1 MEKKK
6 IIIPVVTIA
15 VIGAVGG
22 TGYYYRDNVIDV
34 ATEAFDVVA
43 EKIPFL
49 QSGKSDDKVYVEKV
63 SKIMNTYTGN
73 TNRYN
78 GVVESQDSYEVN
90 VDSSRTIKEILV
102 KVGDEVEEGQTLV
115 TYDTSEL
122 EMQVKQAKLELE
134 GIQNEIDSSNKK
146 IATLTDELNK
156 TTDEDDKFSLTTDIQ
171 SEENSIEEN
180 KLDLESK
187 NLEISKYE
195 DQIDAS
201 SVVSKKSGVVKEINE
216 NGTDSNGNNAAF
228 MTILQTGEY
237 RVKGSIDE
245 QNVWMISDG
254 QAVIIRSRVDESQTW
269 NGTISKI
276 DTDNVQKSDDDS
288 SSDSS
293 VSATKY
299 PFYVELPSAEGLLLG
314 QHVYIELDEGQDDQ
328 QKEGIWLYS
337 NYVVQDDSGAYVWA
351 ANDKKRLEKRY
362 VELGE
367 YDEDLA
373 EYEILRDGKNTI
385 AVTLHRGVRELGD
398 WGVFL
403 TPEAQCLGEKT
414 TEYEIIPHGA
424 GEELYHSYEE
434 AYQFQTDWQTAG
446 MERQAGTLPQTYR
459 FVEMK
464 HLQAVPT
471 ALKHSMLT
479 GDVILRFCNLSDEET
494 TVSVSQPEVYTYDLL
509 EKDQLQKEENEI
521 VLGKHE
527 IRTIGWRA

>member
-314 QHVYIELDEGQDDQ
+314 QHVY
-328 QKEGIWLYS
+328 
-337 NYVVQDDSGAYVWA
+337 
-351 ANDKKRLEKRY
+351 

-373 EYEILRDGKNTI
+373 EYEILSGLSLDDYITWPMEG
-385 AVTLHRGVRELGD
+385 LYEGV
-398 WGVFL
+398 
-403 TPEAQCLGEKT
+403 
-414 TEYEIIPHGA
+414 
-424 GEELYHSYEE
+424 
-434 AYQFQTDWQTAG
+434 
-446 MERQAGTLPQTYR
+446 
-459 FVEMK
+459 
-464 HLQAVPT
+464 
-471 ALKHSMLT
+471 
-479 GDVILRFCNLSDEET
+479 T
-494 TVSVSQPEVYTYDLL
+494 TVTDVSEVDYSSPLYNQDGTEMLDYGTEMLDYGTEMMYENGMYDT
-509 EKDQLQKEENEI
+509 EMMIDNGMQNYVNGDMEDGSGYDGADDGDSADDAEYDDSDYDDSDYEDSDDSYDDSNDME
-521 VLGKHE
+521 VGE
-527 IRTIGWRA
+527 

>member
-6 IIIPVVTIA
+6 IIIPIVTIA

-22 TGYYYRDNVIDV
+22 TGYYYRDTIIDV
-34 ATEAFDVVA
+34 ATEAFDVVS

-115 TYDTSEL
+115 TYDTSDL

-146 IATLTDELNK
+146 IATLNDELNK
-156 TTDEDDKFSLTTDIQ
+156 TTDEDDKFSLKTDIQ

-195 DQIDAS
+195 DQINAS
-201 SVVSKKSGVVKEINE
+201 SVVSKRSGIVKEINE
-216 NGTDSNGNNAAF
+216 NGTDSNGNSAAF
-228 MTILQTGEY
+228 MTILQAGEY

-245 QNVWMISDG
+245 QNVWMVSDG
-254 QAVIIRSRVDESQTW
+254 QSVIIRSRVDESQTW
-269 NGTISKI
+269 NGTISKV

-288 SSDSS
+288 SSDNT

-299 PFYVELPSAEGLLLG
+299 PFYVELSSADGLLLG
-314 QHVYIELDEGQDDQ
+314 QHVYIELDEGQEEK
-328 QKEGIWLYS
+328 KEGVWLYS
-337 NYVVQDDSGAYVWA
+337 NYIVQDDSGAYVWA
-351 ANDKKRLEKRY
+351 ANDKNRLEKRY

-373 EYEILRDGKNTI
+373 EYEILDGLSLDDYITWPMEGLYEG
-385 AVTLHRGVRELGD
+385 VTTVTDVSEVDYSSPLYNQDG
-398 WGVFL
+398 
-403 TPEAQCLGEKT
+403 
-414 TEYEIIPHGA
+414 TEMLDYGTEMLYENGMYDYDTEMMLDE
-424 GEELYHSYEE
+424 GMQNYVDGNMGNMSDYDETDDDDSDDYDDSY
-434 AYQFQTDWQTAG
+434 D
-446 MERQAGTLPQTYR
+446 
-459 FVEMK
+459 
-464 HLQAVPT
+464 
-471 ALKHSMLT
+471 
-479 GDVILRFCNLSDEET
+479 DSDEYDDSADDT
-494 TVSVSQPEVYTYDLL
+494 DSDDSDDSYDDTDSDDSGNMEVG
-509 EKDQLQKEENEI
+509 E
-521 VLGKHE
+521 
-527 IRTIGWRA
+527 

>member
-1 MEKKK
+1 MKKKK
-6 IIIPVVTIA
+6 IIIPVITIA

-22 TGYYYRDNVIDV
+22 TGYYYRDNVMDM
-34 ATEAFDVVA
+34 AAEAINVVS

-49 QSGKSDDKVYVEKV
+49 KSGKSDDKVYVEKV

-78 GVVESQDSYEVN
+78 GIVESQDSYEVN

-115 TYDTSEL
+115 TYDTSDL

-156 TTDEDDKFSLTTDIQ
+156 TTDEDDQFSLKTDIQ
-171 SEENSIEEN
+171 TEENSIEEN

-187 NLEISKYE
+187 NLEISKYQ
-195 DQIDAS
+195 DQIKAS
-201 SVVSKKSGVVKEINE
+201 MVVSKRSGVVKEINE

-254 QAVIIRSRVDESQTW
+254 QTVVIRSRVDENQTW

-314 QHVYIELDEGQDDQ
+314 QHVYVELDEGQDE

-337 NYVVQDDSGAYVWA
+337 NYVVQDDGGAYVWA
-351 ANDKKRLEKRY
+351 ANEKNCLEKRY
-362 VELGE
+362 VELGK
-367 YDEDLA
+367 YDENLA
-373 EYEILRDGKNTI
+373 EYEILSGLAQNDYI
-385 AVTLHRGVRELGD
+385 AWPMEGLYEGV
-398 WGVFL
+398 
-403 TPEAQCLGEKT
+403 
-414 TEYEIIPHGA
+414 
-424 GEELYHSYEE
+424 
-434 AYQFQTDWQTAG
+434 
-446 MERQAGTLPQTYR
+446 
-459 FVEMK
+459 
-464 HLQAVPT
+464 
-471 ALKHSMLT
+471 
-479 GDVILRFCNLSDEET
+479 T
-494 TVSVSQPEVYTYDLL
+494 TVTDVSEVDYSSPLYNQDGTEMLDYGTEMLYENGMYDTEMMINDGMQNYTGGNMIDDSDYDDSDYDDSDYDDSSDDDSDYD
-509 EKDQLQKEENEI
+509 ESDYDDSDDNDSGSDDMEVGE
-521 VLGKHE
+521 
-527 IRTIGWRA
+527 

>member
-34 ATEAFDVVA
+34 ATEAFDVDA

-337 NYVVQDDSGAYVWA
+337 NYVVQDDSGA
-351 ANDKKRLEKRY
+351 
-362 VELGE
+362 
-367 YDEDLA
+367 
-373 EYEILRDGKNTI
+373 
-385 AVTLHRGVRELGD
+385 
-398 WGVFL
+398 
-403 TPEAQCLGEKT
+403 
-414 TEYEIIPHGA
+414 
-424 GEELYHSYEE
+424 
-434 AYQFQTDWQTAG
+434 
-446 MERQAGTLPQTYR
+446 
-459 FVEMK
+459 
-464 HLQAVPT
+464 
-471 ALKHSMLT
+471 
-479 GDVILRFCNLSDEET
+479 
-494 TVSVSQPEVYTYDLL
+494 
-509 EKDQLQKEENEI
+509 
-521 VLGKHE
+521 
-527 IRTIGWRA
+527 

>member
-1 MEKKK
+1 MKKKK
-6 IIIPVVTIA
+6 IIIPVITIA

-22 TGYYYRDNVIDV
+22 TGYYYRDNVMDM
-34 ATEAFDVVA
+34 AAEAINVVS

-49 QSGKSDDKVYVEKV
+49 KSGKSDDKVYVEKV

-78 GVVESQDSYEVN
+78 GIVESQDSYEVN

-115 TYDTSEL
+115 TYDTSDL

-156 TTDEDDKFSLTTDIQ
+156 TTDEDDQFSLKTDIQ
-171 SEENSIEEN
+171 TEENSIEEN

-187 NLEISKYE
+187 NLEISKYQ
-195 DQIDAS
+195 DQIKAS
-201 SVVSKKSGVVKEINE
+201 MVVSKRSGVVKEINE

-254 QAVIIRSRVDESQTW
+254 QTVVIRSRVDENQTW

-314 QHVYIELDEGQDDQ
+314 QHVYVELDEGQDE

-337 NYVVQDDSGAYVWA
+337 NYVVQDDGGAYVWA
-351 ANDKKRLEKRY
+351 ANEKNCLEKRY
-362 VELGE
+362 VELGK
-367 YDEDLA
+367 YDENLA
-373 EYEILRDGKNTI
+373 EYEILSGLAQNDYI
-385 AVTLHRGVRELGD
+385 AWPMEGLYEGV
-398 WGVFL
+398 
-403 TPEAQCLGEKT
+403 
-414 TEYEIIPHGA
+414 
-424 GEELYHSYEE
+424 
-434 AYQFQTDWQTAG
+434 
-446 MERQAGTLPQTYR
+446 
-459 FVEMK
+459 
-464 HLQAVPT
+464 
-471 ALKHSMLT
+471 
-479 GDVILRFCNLSDEET
+479 T
-494 TVSVSQPEVYTYDLL
+494 TVTDASEVDYSSPLYNQDGTEMLDYGTEMLYENGMYDTEMMINDGMQNYTGGNMIDDSDYDDSDYDDSDYDDSSDDDSDYD
-509 EKDQLQKEENEI
+509 ESDYDDSDDNDSGSDDMEVGE
-521 VLGKHE
+521 
-527 IRTIGWRA
+527 

>member
-1 MEKKK
+1 MKKKK
-6 IIIPVVTIA
+6 IIIPVITIA

-22 TGYYYRDNVIDV
+22 TGYYYRDNVMDMAAEAIDV
-34 ATEAFDVVA
+34 VS

-49 QSGKSDDKVYVEKV
+49 KSGKSDDKVYVEKV

-78 GVVESQDSYEVN
+78 GIVESQDSYEVN

-115 TYDTSEL
+115 TYDTSDL

-156 TTDEDDKFSLTTDIQ
+156 TTDEDDQFSLKTDIQ
-171 SEENSIEEN
+171 TEENSIEEN

-187 NLEISKYE
+187 NLEISKYQ
-195 DQIDAS
+195 DQIKAS
-201 SVVSKKSGVVKEINE
+201 MVVSKRSGVVKEINE

-254 QAVIIRSRVDESQTW
+254 QTVVIRSRVDENQTW

-314 QHVYIELDEGQDDQ
+314 QHVYVELDEGQDE

-337 NYVVQDDSGAYVWA
+337 NYVVQDDGGAYVWA
-351 ANDKKRLEKRY
+351 ANEKNCLEKRY
-362 VELGE
+362 VELGK
-367 YDEDLA
+367 YDENLA
-373 EYEILRDGKNTI
+373 EYEILSGLAQNDYI
-385 AVTLHRGVRELGD
+385 AWPMEGLYEGV
-398 WGVFL
+398 
-403 TPEAQCLGEKT
+403 
-414 TEYEIIPHGA
+414 
-424 GEELYHSYEE
+424 
-434 AYQFQTDWQTAG
+434 
-446 MERQAGTLPQTYR
+446 
-459 FVEMK
+459 
-464 HLQAVPT
+464 
-471 ALKHSMLT
+471 
-479 GDVILRFCNLSDEET
+479 T
-494 TVSVSQPEVYTYDLL
+494 TVTDASEVDYSSPLYNQDGTEMLDYGTEMLYENGMYDTEMMINDGMQNYTGGNMIDDSDYDDSDYDDSDYDDSSDDDSDYD
-509 EKDQLQKEENEI
+509 ESDYDDSDDNDSGSDDMEVGE
-521 VLGKHE
+521 
-527 IRTIGWRA
+527 

>member
-1 MEKKK
+1 MKKKK
-6 IIIPVVTIA
+6 IIIPVITIA

-22 TGYYYRDNVIDV
+22 TGYYYRDNVMDMAAEAIDV
-34 ATEAFDVVA
+34 VS

-49 QSGKSDDKVYVEKV
+49 KSGKSDDKVYVEKV

-78 GVVESQDSYEVN
+78 GIVESQDSYEVN

-115 TYDTSEL
+115 TYDTSDL

-156 TTDEDDKFSLTTDIQ
+156 TTDEDDQFSLKTDIQ
-171 SEENSIEEN
+171 TEENSIEEN

-187 NLEISKYE
+187 NLEISKYQ
-195 DQIDAS
+195 DQINAS
-201 SVVSKKSGVVKEINE
+201 MVVSKRSGVVKEINE

-254 QAVIIRSRVDESQTW
+254 QTVIIRSRVDENQTW

-314 QHVYIELDEGQDDQ
+314 QHVYVELDEGQDE

-337 NYVVQDDSGAYVWA
+337 NYVVQDDGGAYVWA
-351 ANDKKRLEKRY
+351 ANEKNCLEKRY
-362 VELGE
+362 VELGK
-367 YDEDLA
+367 YDENLA
-373 EYEILRDGKNTI
+373 EYEILSGLAQNDYI
-385 AVTLHRGVRELGD
+385 AWPMEGLYEGV
-398 WGVFL
+398 
-403 TPEAQCLGEKT
+403 
-414 TEYEIIPHGA
+414 
-424 GEELYHSYEE
+424 
-434 AYQFQTDWQTAG
+434 
-446 MERQAGTLPQTYR
+446 
-459 FVEMK
+459 
-464 HLQAVPT
+464 
-471 ALKHSMLT
+471 
-479 GDVILRFCNLSDEET
+479 T
-494 TVSVSQPEVYTYDLL
+494 TVTDASEVDYSSPLYNQDGTEMLDYGTEMLYENGMYDTEMMINDGMQNYTGGNMIDDSDYDDSDYDDSDYDDSSDDDSDYD
-509 EKDQLQKEENEI
+509 ESDYDDSDDNDSGSDDMEVGE
-521 VLGKHE
+521 
-527 IRTIGWRA
+527 

>member
-1 MEKKK
+1 MKKKK
-6 IIIPVVTIA
+6 IIIPVITIA

-22 TGYYYRDNVIDV
+22 TGYYYRDNVMDM
-34 ATEAFDVVA
+34 AAEAINVVS

-49 QSGKSDDKVYVEKV
+49 KSGKSDDKVYVEKV

-78 GVVESQDSYEVN
+78 GIVESQDSYEVN

-115 TYDTSEL
+115 TYDTSDL

-156 TTDEDDKFSLTTDIQ
+156 TTDEDDQFSLKTDIQ
-171 SEENSIEEN
+171 TEENSIEEN

-187 NLEISKYE
+187 NLEISKYQ
-195 DQIDAS
+195 DQIKAS
-201 SVVSKKSGVVKEINE
+201 MVVSKRSGVVKEINE

-254 QAVIIRSRVDESQTW
+254 QTVVIRSRVDENQTW

-299 PFYVELPSAEGLLLG
+299 PFYVELPSADGLLLG
-314 QHVYIELDEGQDDQ
+314 QHVYVELDEGQDE

-337 NYVVQDDSGAYVWA
+337 NYVVQDDGGAYVWA
-351 ANDKKRLEKRY
+351 ANEKNCLEKRY
-362 VELGE
+362 VELGK
-367 YDEDLA
+367 YDENLA
-373 EYEILRDGKNTI
+373 EYEILSGLAQNDYI
-385 AVTLHRGVRELGD
+385 AWPMEGLYEGV
-398 WGVFL
+398 
-403 TPEAQCLGEKT
+403 
-414 TEYEIIPHGA
+414 
-424 GEELYHSYEE
+424 
-434 AYQFQTDWQTAG
+434 
-446 MERQAGTLPQTYR
+446 
-459 FVEMK
+459 
-464 HLQAVPT
+464 
-471 ALKHSMLT
+471 
-479 GDVILRFCNLSDEET
+479 T
-494 TVSVSQPEVYTYDLL
+494 TVTDASEVDYSSPLYNQDGTEMLDYGTEMLYENGMYDTEMMINDGMQNYTGGNMIDDSDYDDSDYDDSDYDDSSDDDSDYD
-509 EKDQLQKEENEI
+509 ESDYDDSDDNDSGSDDMEVGE
-521 VLGKHE
+521 
-527 IRTIGWRA
+527 

>member
-1 MEKKK
+1 MKKKK
-6 IIIPVVTIA
+6 IIIPVITIA

-22 TGYYYRDNVIDV
+22 TGYYYRDNVMDM
-34 ATEAFDVVA
+34 AAEAINVVS

-49 QSGKSDDKVYVEKV
+49 KSGKSDDKVYVEKV

-78 GVVESQDSYEVN
+78 GIVESQDSYEVN

-115 TYDTSEL
+115 TYDTSDL

-156 TTDEDDKFSLTTDIQ
+156 TTDEDDQFSLKTDIQ
-171 SEENSIEEN
+171 TEENSIEEN

-187 NLEISKYE
+187 NLEISKYQ
-195 DQIDAS
+195 DQINAS
-201 SVVSKKSGVVKEINE
+201 MVVSKRSGVVKEINE

-254 QAVIIRSRVDESQTW
+254 QTVIIRSRVDENQTW

-314 QHVYIELDEGQDDQ
+314 QHVYVELDEGQDE

-337 NYVVQDDSGAYVWA
+337 NYVVQDDGGAYVWA
-351 ANDKKRLEKRY
+351 ANEKNCLEKRY
-362 VELGE
+362 VELGK
-367 YDEDLA
+367 YDENLA
-373 EYEILRDGKNTI
+373 EYEILSGLAQNDYI
-385 AVTLHRGVRELGD
+385 AWPMEGLYEGV
-398 WGVFL
+398 
-403 TPEAQCLGEKT
+403 
-414 TEYEIIPHGA
+414 
-424 GEELYHSYEE
+424 
-434 AYQFQTDWQTAG
+434 
-446 MERQAGTLPQTYR
+446 
-459 FVEMK
+459 
-464 HLQAVPT
+464 
-471 ALKHSMLT
+471 
-479 GDVILRFCNLSDEET
+479 T
-494 TVSVSQPEVYTYDLL
+494 TVTDVSEVDYSSPLYNQDGTEMLDYGTEMLYENGMYDTEMMINDGMQNYTGGNMIDDSDYDDSDYDDSDYDDSDYD
-509 EKDQLQKEENEI
+509 ESDYDDSDDNDSGSDDMEVGE
-521 VLGKHE
+521 
-527 IRTIGWRA
+527 

>member
-1 MEKKK
+1 MKKKK
-6 IIIPVVTIA
+6 IIIPVITIA

-22 TGYYYRDNVIDV
+22 TGYYYRDNVMDM
-34 ATEAFDVVA
+34 AAEAINVVS

-49 QSGKSDDKVYVEKV
+49 KSGKSDDKVYVEKV

-78 GVVESQDSYEVN
+78 GIVESQDSYEVN

-115 TYDTSEL
+115 TYDTSDL

-156 TTDEDDKFSLTTDIQ
+156 TTDEDDQFSLKTDIQ
-171 SEENSIEEN
+171 TEENSIEEN

-187 NLEISKYE
+187 NLEISKYQ
-195 DQIDAS
+195 DQIKAS
-201 SVVSKKSGVVKEINE
+201 MVVSKRSGVVKEINE

-254 QAVIIRSRVDESQTW
+254 QTVVIRSRVDENQTW

-314 QHVYIELDEGQDDQ
+314 QHVYVELDEGQDE

-337 NYVVQDDSGAYVWA
+337 NYVVQDDGGAYVWA
-351 ANDKKRLEKRY
+351 ANEKNCLEKRY
-362 VELGE
+362 VELGK
-367 YDEDLA
+367 YDENLA
-373 EYEILRDGKNTI
+373 EYEILSGLAQNDYI
-385 AVTLHRGVRELGD
+385 AWPMEGLYEGV
-398 WGVFL
+398 
-403 TPEAQCLGEKT
+403 
-414 TEYEIIPHGA
+414 
-424 GEELYHSYEE
+424 
-434 AYQFQTDWQTAG
+434 
-446 MERQAGTLPQTYR
+446 
-459 FVEMK
+459 
-464 HLQAVPT
+464 
-471 ALKHSMLT
+471 
-479 GDVILRFCNLSDEET
+479 T
-494 TVSVSQPEVYTYDLL
+494 TVTDASEVDYSSPLYNQDGTEMLDYGTEMLYENGMYDTEMMINDGMQNYTGGNMIDDSDYEDSDYEDSDYDDSSDDDSDYD
-509 EKDQLQKEENEI
+509 ESDYDDSDDNDSGSDDMEVGE
-521 VLGKHE
+521 
-527 IRTIGWRA
+527 

>member
-1 MEKKK
+1 MKKKK
-6 IIIPVVTIA
+6 IIIPVITIA

-22 TGYYYRDNVIDV
+22 TGYYYRDNVMDM
-34 ATEAFDVVA
+34 AAEAINVVS

-49 QSGKSDDKVYVEKV
+49 KSGKSDDKVYVEKV

-78 GVVESQDSYEVN
+78 GIVESQDSYEVN

-115 TYDTSEL
+115 TYDTSDL

-156 TTDEDDKFSLTTDIQ
+156 TTDEDDQFSLKTDIQ
-171 SEENSIEEN
+171 TEENSIEEN

-187 NLEISKYE
+187 NLEISKYQ
-195 DQIDAS
+195 DQINAS
-201 SVVSKKSGVVKEINE
+201 MVVSKRSGVVKEINE

-254 QAVIIRSRVDESQTW
+254 QTVVIRSRVDENQTW

-314 QHVYIELDEGQDDQ
+314 QHVYVELDEGQDE

-337 NYVVQDDSGAYVWA
+337 NYVVQDDGGAYVWA
-351 ANDKKRLEKRY
+351 ANEKNCLEKRY
-362 VELGE
+362 VELGK
-367 YDEDLA
+367 YDENLA
-373 EYEILRDGKNTI
+373 EYEILSGLAQNDYI
-385 AVTLHRGVRELGD
+385 AWPMEGLYEGV
-398 WGVFL
+398 
-403 TPEAQCLGEKT
+403 
-414 TEYEIIPHGA
+414 
-424 GEELYHSYEE
+424 
-434 AYQFQTDWQTAG
+434 
-446 MERQAGTLPQTYR
+446 
-459 FVEMK
+459 
-464 HLQAVPT
+464 
-471 ALKHSMLT
+471 
-479 GDVILRFCNLSDEET
+479 T
-494 TVSVSQPEVYTYDLL
+494 TVTDVSEVDYSSPLYNQDGTEMLDYGTEMLYENGMYDTEMMINDGMQNYTGGNMIDDSDYDDSDYDDSDYDDSSDDDSDYD
-509 EKDQLQKEENEI
+509 ESDYDDSDDNDSGSDDMEVGE
-521 VLGKHE
+521 
-527 IRTIGWRA
+527 

>member
-1 MEKKK
+1 MKKKK
-6 IIIPVVTIA
+6 IIIPVITIA

-22 TGYYYRDNVIDV
+22 TGYYYRDNVMDMAAEAIDV
-34 ATEAFDVVA
+34 VS

-49 QSGKSDDKVYVEKV
+49 KSGKSDDKVYVEKV

-78 GVVESQDSYEVN
+78 GIVESQDSYEVN

-115 TYDTSEL
+115 TYDTSDL

-156 TTDEDDKFSLTTDIQ
+156 TTDEDDQFSLKTDIQ
-171 SEENSIEEN
+171 TEENSIEEN

-187 NLEISKYE
+187 NLEISKYQ
-195 DQIDAS
+195 DQINAS
-201 SVVSKKSGVVKEINE
+201 MVVSRRSGVVKEINE

-254 QAVIIRSRVDESQTW
+254 QTVIIRSRVDENQTW

-314 QHVYIELDEGQDDQ
+314 QHVYVELDEGQDE

-337 NYVVQDDSGAYVWA
+337 NYVVQDDGGAYVWA
-351 ANDKKRLEKRY
+351 ANEKNCLEKRY
-362 VELGE
+362 VELGK
-367 YDEDLA
+367 YDENLA
-373 EYEILRDGKNTI
+373 EYEILSGLAQNDYI
-385 AVTLHRGVRELGD
+385 AWSMEGLYEGV
-398 WGVFL
+398 
-403 TPEAQCLGEKT
+403 
-414 TEYEIIPHGA
+414 
-424 GEELYHSYEE
+424 
-434 AYQFQTDWQTAG
+434 
-446 MERQAGTLPQTYR
+446 
-459 FVEMK
+459 
-464 HLQAVPT
+464 
-471 ALKHSMLT
+471 
-479 GDVILRFCNLSDEET
+479 T
-494 TVSVSQPEVYTYDLL
+494 TVTDASEVDYSSPLYNQDGTEMLDYGTEMLYENGMYDTEMMINDGMQNYTGGNMIDDSDYDDSDYDDSDDSDYDDSSDDDSDYD
-509 EKDQLQKEENEI
+509 ESDYDDSDDNDSGSDDMEVGE
-521 VLGKHE
+521 
-527 IRTIGWRA
+527 

>member
-1 MEKKK
+1 MKKKK
-6 IIIPVVTIA
+6 IIIPVITIA

-22 TGYYYRDNVIDV
+22 TGYYYRDNVMDM
-34 ATEAFDVVA
+34 AAEAINVVS

-49 QSGKSDDKVYVEKV
+49 KSGKSDDKVYVEKV

-78 GVVESQDSYEVN
+78 GIVESQDSYEVN

-115 TYDTSEL
+115 TYDTSDL

-156 TTDEDDKFSLTTDIQ
+156 TTDEDDQFSLKTDIQ
-171 SEENSIEEN
+171 TEENSIEEN

-187 NLEISKYE
+187 NLEISKYQ
-195 DQIDAS
+195 DQINAS
-201 SVVSKKSGVVKEINE
+201 MVVSKRSGVVKEINE

-254 QAVIIRSRVDESQTW
+254 QTVIIRSRVDENQTW

-314 QHVYIELDEGQDDQ
+314 QHVYVELDEGQDE

-337 NYVVQDDSGAYVWA
+337 NYVVQDDGGAYVWA
-351 ANDKKRLEKRY
+351 ANEKNCLEKRY
-362 VELGE
+362 VELGK
-367 YDEDLA
+367 YDENLA
-373 EYEILRDGKNTI
+373 EYEILSGLAQNDYI
-385 AVTLHRGVRELGD
+385 AWPMEGLYEGV
-398 WGVFL
+398 
-403 TPEAQCLGEKT
+403 
-414 TEYEIIPHGA
+414 
-424 GEELYHSYEE
+424 
-434 AYQFQTDWQTAG
+434 
-446 MERQAGTLPQTYR
+446 
-459 FVEMK
+459 
-464 HLQAVPT
+464 
-471 ALKHSMLT
+471 
-479 GDVILRFCNLSDEET
+479 T
-494 TVSVSQPEVYTYDLL
+494 TVTDASEVDYSSPLYNQDGTEMLDYGTEMLYENGMYDTEMMINDGMQNYTGGNMIDDSDYDDSDYDDSDYDDSSDDDSDYD
-509 EKDQLQKEENEI
+509 ESDYDDSDDNDSGSDNMEVGE
-521 VLGKHE
+521 
-527 IRTIGWRA
+527 

>member
-1 MEKKK
+1 MKKKK
-6 IIIPVVTIA
+6 IIIPVITIA

-22 TGYYYRDNVIDV
+22 TGYYYRDNVMDMAAEAIDV
-34 ATEAFDVVA
+34 VS

-49 QSGKSDDKVYVEKV
+49 KSGKSDDKVYVEKV

-78 GVVESQDSYEVN
+78 GIVESQDSYEVN

-115 TYDTSEL
+115 TYDTSDL

-156 TTDEDDKFSLTTDIQ
+156 TTDEDDQFSLKTDIQ
-171 SEENSIEEN
+171 TEENSIEEN

-187 NLEISKYE
+187 NLEISKYQ
-195 DQIDAS
+195 DQINAS
-201 SVVSKKSGVVKEINE
+201 MVVSKRSGVVKEINE

-254 QAVIIRSRVDESQTW
+254 QTVIIRSRVDENQTW

-314 QHVYIELDEGQDDQ
+314 QHVYVELDEGQDE

-337 NYVVQDDSGAYVWA
+337 NYVVQDDGGAYVWA
-351 ANDKKRLEKRY
+351 ANDKNRLEKRY
-362 VELGE
+362 VELGK
-367 YDEDLA
+367 YDENLA
-373 EYEILRDGKNTI
+373 EYEILSGLAQNDYITWPMEG
-385 AVTLHRGVRELGD
+385 LYEGV
-398 WGVFL
+398 
-403 TPEAQCLGEKT
+403 
-414 TEYEIIPHGA
+414 
-424 GEELYHSYEE
+424 
-434 AYQFQTDWQTAG
+434 
-446 MERQAGTLPQTYR
+446 
-459 FVEMK
+459 
-464 HLQAVPT
+464 
-471 ALKHSMLT
+471 
-479 GDVILRFCNLSDEET
+479 T
-494 TVSVSQPEVYTYDLL
+494 TVTDASEVDYSSPLYNQDSTEMLNDGTEMLYENGMYNTEMMINDGMQNYTGGNMIDDTDYDDTDYDDSDYDDSDYDDSSDDDSDYD
-509 EKDQLQKEENEI
+509 ESDYDDSDDNDSGSDDMEVGE
-521 VLGKHE
+521 
-527 IRTIGWRA
+527 

>member
-90 VDSSRTIKEILV
+90 VDSSRTIKGILV

-373 EYEILRDGKNTI
+373 EYEILSGLSLDDYITWPMEG
-385 AVTLHRGVRELGD
+385 LYEGV
-398 WGVFL
+398 
-403 TPEAQCLGEKT
+403 
-414 TEYEIIPHGA
+414 
-424 GEELYHSYEE
+424 
-434 AYQFQTDWQTAG
+434 
-446 MERQAGTLPQTYR
+446 
-459 FVEMK
+459 
-464 HLQAVPT
+464 
-471 ALKHSMLT
+471 
-479 GDVILRFCNLSDEET
+479 T
-494 TVSVSQPEVYTYDLL
+494 TVTDVSEVDYSSPLYNQDGTEMLDYGTEMLDYGTEMMYENGMYDT
-509 EKDQLQKEENEI
+509 EMMIDNGMQNYVNGDMEDGSGYDGADDGDSADDAEYDDSDYDDSDYEDSDDSYDDSNDME
-521 VLGKHE
+521 VGE
-527 IRTIGWRA
+527 

>member
-1 MEKKK
+1 MKKKK
-6 IIIPVVTIA
+6 IIIPVITIA

-22 TGYYYRDNVIDV
+22 TGYYYRDNVMDM
-34 ATEAFDVVA
+34 AAEAINVVS

-49 QSGKSDDKVYVEKV
+49 KSGKSDDKVYVEKV

-78 GVVESQDSYEVN
+78 GIVESQDSYEVN

-115 TYDTSEL
+115 TYDTSDL

-156 TTDEDDKFSLTTDIQ
+156 TKDEDDQFSLKTDIQ
-171 SEENSIEEN
+171 TEENSIEEN

-187 NLEISKYE
+187 NLEISKYQN
-195 DQIDAS
+195 QINAS
-201 SVVSKKSGVVKEINE
+201 MVVSKRSGVVKEINE

-254 QAVIIRSRVDESQTW
+254 QTVIIRSRVDENQTW

-299 PFYVELPSAEGLLLG
+299 PFYVELPSADGLLLG
-314 QHVYIELDEGQDDQ
+314 QHVYVELDEGQDE

-337 NYVVQDDSGAYVWA
+337 NYVVQDDGGAYVWA
-351 ANDKKRLEKRY
+351 ANEKNCLEKRY
-362 VELGE
+362 VELGK
-367 YDEDLA
+367 YDENLA
-373 EYEILRDGKNTI
+373 EYEILSGLAQNDYI
-385 AVTLHRGVRELGD
+385 AWPMEGLYEGV
-398 WGVFL
+398 
-403 TPEAQCLGEKT
+403 
-414 TEYEIIPHGA
+414 
-424 GEELYHSYEE
+424 
-434 AYQFQTDWQTAG
+434 
-446 MERQAGTLPQTYR
+446 
-459 FVEMK
+459 
-464 HLQAVPT
+464 
-471 ALKHSMLT
+471 
-479 GDVILRFCNLSDEET
+479 T
-494 TVSVSQPEVYTYDLL
+494 TVTDASEVDYSSPLYNQDGTEMLDYGTEMLYENGMYDTEMMINDGMQNYTGGNMIDDSDYEDSDYEDSDYDDSSDDDSDYD
-509 EKDQLQKEENEI
+509 ESDYDDSDDNDSGSDDMEVGE
-521 VLGKHE
+521 
-527 IRTIGWRA
+527 

>member
-1 MEKKK
+1 MKKKK
-6 IIIPVVTIA
+6 IIIPVITIA

-22 TGYYYRDNVIDV
+22 TGYYYRDNVMDM
-34 ATEAFDVVA
+34 AAEAINVVS

-49 QSGKSDDKVYVEKV
+49 KSGKSDDKVYVEKV

-78 GVVESQDSYEVN
+78 GIVESQDSYEVN

-115 TYDTSEL
+115 TYDTSDL

-156 TTDEDDKFSLTTDIQ
+156 TKDEDDQFSLKTDIQ
-171 SEENSIEEN
+171 TEENSIEEN

-187 NLEISKYE
+187 NLEISKYQ
-195 DQIDAS
+195 DQIKAS
-201 SVVSKKSGVVKEINE
+201 MVVSKRSGVVKEINE

-254 QAVIIRSRVDESQTW
+254 QTVVIRSRVDENQTW

-299 PFYVELPSAEGLLLG
+299 PFYVELPSADGLLLG
-314 QHVYIELDEGQDDQ
+314 QHVYVELDEGQDE

-337 NYVVQDDSGAYVWA
+337 NYVVQDDGGAYVWA
-351 ANDKKRLEKRY
+351 ANEKNCLEKRY
-362 VELGE
+362 VELGK
-367 YDEDLA
+367 YDENLA
-373 EYEILRDGKNTI
+373 EYEILSGLAQNDYI
-385 AVTLHRGVRELGD
+385 AWPMEGLYEGV
-398 WGVFL
+398 
-403 TPEAQCLGEKT
+403 
-414 TEYEIIPHGA
+414 
-424 GEELYHSYEE
+424 
-434 AYQFQTDWQTAG
+434 
-446 MERQAGTLPQTYR
+446 
-459 FVEMK
+459 
-464 HLQAVPT
+464 
-471 ALKHSMLT
+471 
-479 GDVILRFCNLSDEET
+479 T
-494 TVSVSQPEVYTYDLL
+494 TVTDASEVDYSSPLYNQDGTEMLDYGTEMLYENGMYDTEMMINDGMQNYTGGNMIDDSDYDDSDYDDSDYDDSSDDDSDYD
-509 EKDQLQKEENEI
+509 ESDYDDSDDNDSGSDDMEVGE
-521 VLGKHE
+521 
-527 IRTIGWRA
+527 

>member
-1 MEKKK
+1 MKKKK
-6 IIIPVVTIA
+6 IIIPVITIA

-22 TGYYYRDNVIDV
+22 TGYYYRDNVMDMAAEAIDV
-34 ATEAFDVVA
+34 VS

-49 QSGKSDDKVYVEKV
+49 KSGKSDDKVYVEKV

-78 GVVESQDSYEVN
+78 GIVESQDSYEVN

-115 TYDTSEL
+115 TYDTSDL

-156 TTDEDDKFSLTTDIQ
+156 TTDEDDQFSLKTDIQ
-171 SEENSIEEN
+171 TEENSIEEN

-187 NLEISKYE
+187 NLEISKYQ
-195 DQIDAS
+195 DQIKAS
-201 SVVSKKSGVVKEINE
+201 MVVSKRSGVVKEINE

-254 QAVIIRSRVDESQTW
+254 QTVVIRSRVDENQTW

-314 QHVYIELDEGQDDQ
+314 QHVYVELDEGQDE

-337 NYVVQDDSGAYVWA
+337 NYVVQDDGGAYVWA
-351 ANDKKRLEKRY
+351 ANEKNCLEKRY
-362 VELGE
+362 VELGK
-367 YDEDLA
+367 YDENLA
-373 EYEILRDGKNTI
+373 EYEILSGLAQNDYI
-385 AVTLHRGVRELGD
+385 AWPMEGLYEGV
-398 WGVFL
+398 
-403 TPEAQCLGEKT
+403 
-414 TEYEIIPHGA
+414 
-424 GEELYHSYEE
+424 
-434 AYQFQTDWQTAG
+434 
-446 MERQAGTLPQTYR
+446 
-459 FVEMK
+459 
-464 HLQAVPT
+464 
-471 ALKHSMLT
+471 
-479 GDVILRFCNLSDEET
+479 T
-494 TVSVSQPEVYTYDLL
+494 TVTDASEVDYSSPLYNQDGTEMLDYGTEILYENGMYDTEMMINDGMQNYTGGNMIDDSDYDDSDYDDSDYDDSSDDDSDYD
-509 EKDQLQKEENEI
+509 ESDYDDSDDNDSGSDNMEVGE
-521 VLGKHE
+521 
-527 IRTIGWRA
+527 

>member
-1 MEKKK
+1 M
-6 IIIPVVTIA
+6 
-15 VIGAVGG
+15 
-22 TGYYYRDNVIDV
+22 
-34 ATEAFDVVA
+34 
-43 EKIPFL
+43 
-49 QSGKSDDKVYVEKV
+49 
-63 SKIMNTYTGN
+63 
-73 TNRYN
+73 
-78 GVVESQDSYEVN
+78 
-90 VDSSRTIKEILV
+90 
-102 KVGDEVEEGQTLV
+102 
-115 TYDTSEL
+115 
-122 EMQVKQAKLELE
+122 
-134 GIQNEIDSSNKK
+134 
-146 IATLTDELNK
+146 TDELNK

-337 NYVVQDDSGAYVWA
+337 NYIVQDDSGAYVWA

-373 EYEILRDGKNTI
+373 EYEILSGLSLDDYITWPMEG
-385 AVTLHRGVRELGD
+385 LYEGV
-398 WGVFL
+398 
-403 TPEAQCLGEKT
+403 
-414 TEYEIIPHGA
+414 
-424 GEELYHSYEE
+424 
-434 AYQFQTDWQTAG
+434 
-446 MERQAGTLPQTYR
+446 
-459 FVEMK
+459 
-464 HLQAVPT
+464 
-471 ALKHSMLT
+471 
-479 GDVILRFCNLSDEET
+479 T
-494 TVSVSQPEVYTYDLL
+494 TVTDVSEVDYSSPLYNQDGTEMLDYGTEMLDYGTEMLDYGTEMMYENGMYDT
-509 EKDQLQKEENEI
+509 E
-521 VLGKHE
+521 
-527 IRTIGWRA
+527 

>member
-1 MEKKK
+1 MKKKK
-6 IIIPVVTIA
+6 IIIPVITIA

-22 TGYYYRDNVIDV
+22 TGYYYRDNVMDMAAEAIDV
-34 ATEAFDVVA
+34 VS

-49 QSGKSDDKVYVEKV
+49 KSGKSDDKVYVEKV

-78 GVVESQDSYEVN
+78 GIVESQDSYEVN

-115 TYDTSEL
+115 TYDTSDL

-156 TTDEDDKFSLTTDIQ
+156 TTDEDDQFSLKTDIQ
-171 SEENSIEEN
+171 TEENSIEEN

-187 NLEISKYE
+187 NLEISKYQ
-195 DQIDAS
+195 DQIKAS
-201 SVVSKKSGVVKEINE
+201 MVVSKRSGVVKEINE

-254 QAVIIRSRVDESQTW
+254 QTVVIRSRVDENQTW

-314 QHVYIELDEGQDDQ
+314 QHVYVELDEGQDE

-337 NYVVQDDSGAYVWA
+337 NYVVQDDGGAYVWA
-351 ANDKKRLEKRY
+351 ANEKNCLEKRY
-362 VELGE
+362 VELGK
-367 YDEDLA
+367 YDENLA
-373 EYEILRDGKNTI
+373 EYEILSGLAQNDYI
-385 AVTLHRGVRELGD
+385 AWPMEGLYEGV
-398 WGVFL
+398 
-403 TPEAQCLGEKT
+403 
-414 TEYEIIPHGA
+414 
-424 GEELYHSYEE
+424 
-434 AYQFQTDWQTAG
+434 
-446 MERQAGTLPQTYR
+446 
-459 FVEMK
+459 
-464 HLQAVPT
+464 
-471 ALKHSMLT
+471 
-479 GDVILRFCNLSDEET
+479 T
-494 TVSVSQPEVYTYDLL
+494 TVTDASEVDYSSPLYNQDGTEMLDYGTEMLYENGMYDTEMMINDGMQNYTGGNMIDDSDYDDSDYDDSDYDDSDYDDSDYDDSSDDDSDYD
-509 EKDQLQKEENEI
+509 ESDYDDSDDNDSGSDDMEVGE
-521 VLGKHE
+521 
-527 IRTIGWRA
+527 

>member
-1 MEKKK
+1 MKKKK
-6 IIIPVVTIA
+6 IIIPVITIA

-22 TGYYYRDNVIDV
+22 TGYYYRDNVMDMAAEAIDV
-34 ATEAFDVVA
+34 VS

-49 QSGKSDDKVYVEKV
+49 KSGKSDDKVYVEKV

-78 GVVESQDSYEVN
+78 GIVESQDSYEVN

-115 TYDTSEL
+115 TYDTSDL

-156 TTDEDDKFSLTTDIQ
+156 TTDEDDQFSLKTDIQ
-171 SEENSIEEN
+171 TEENSIEEN

-187 NLEISKYE
+187 NLEISKYQ
-195 DQIDAS
+195 DQINAS
-201 SVVSKKSGVVKEINE
+201 MVVSKRSGVVKEINE

-254 QAVIIRSRVDESQTW
+254 QTVIIRSRVDENQTW

-314 QHVYIELDEGQDDQ
+314 QHVYVELDEGQDE

-337 NYVVQDDSGAYVWA
+337 NYVVQDDGGAYVWA
-351 ANDKKRLEKRY
+351 ANEKNCLEKRY
-362 VELGE
+362 VELGK
-367 YDEDLA
+367 YDENLA
-373 EYEILRDGKNTI
+373 EYEILSGLAQNDYI
-385 AVTLHRGVRELGD
+385 AWPMEGLYEGV
-398 WGVFL
+398 
-403 TPEAQCLGEKT
+403 
-414 TEYEIIPHGA
+414 
-424 GEELYHSYEE
+424 
-434 AYQFQTDWQTAG
+434 
-446 MERQAGTLPQTYR
+446 
-459 FVEMK
+459 
-464 HLQAVPT
+464 
-471 ALKHSMLT
+471 
-479 GDVILRFCNLSDEET
+479 T
-494 TVSVSQPEVYTYDLL
+494 TVTDASEVDYSSPLYNQDGTEMLDYGTEMLYENGMYDTEMMINDGMQNYTGGNMIDDSDYDDSDYDDSDYDDSDYDDSSDDDSDYD
-509 EKDQLQKEENEI
+509 ESDYDDSDDNDSGSDDMEVGE
-521 VLGKHE
+521 
-527 IRTIGWRA
+527 

>member
-90 VDSSRTIKEILV
+90 VDSSRTI
-102 KVGDEVEEGQTLV
+102 
-115 TYDTSEL
+115 
-122 EMQVKQAKLELE
+122 E

-237 RVKGSIDE
+237 RVKGS
-245 QNVWMISDG
+245 M
-254 QAVIIRSRVDESQTW
+254 
-269 NGTISKI
+269 
-276 DTDNVQKSDDDS
+276 DDLRW
-288 SSDSS
+288 
-293 VSATKY
+293 TGGHHT
-299 PFYVELPSAEGLLLG
+299 FEGG
-314 QHVYIELDEGQDDQ
+314 
-328 QKEGIWLYS
+328 
-337 NYVVQDDSGAYVWA
+337 
-351 ANDKKRLEKRY
+351 
-362 VELGE
+362 
-367 YDEDLA
+367 
-373 EYEILRDGKNTI
+373 
-385 AVTLHRGVRELGD
+385 
-398 WGVFL
+398 
-403 TPEAQCLGEKT
+403 
-414 TEYEIIPHGA
+414 
-424 GEELYHSYEE
+424 
-434 AYQFQTDWQTAG
+434 
-446 MERQAGTLPQTYR
+446 
-459 FVEMK
+459 
-464 HLQAVPT
+464 
-471 ALKHSMLT
+471 
-479 GDVILRFCNLSDEET
+479 
-494 TVSVSQPEVYTYDLL
+494 
-509 EKDQLQKEENEI
+509 
-521 VLGKHE
+521 
-527 IRTIGWRA
+527 

>member
-1 MEKKK
+1 MKKKK
-6 IIIPVVTIA
+6 IIIPVITIA

-22 TGYYYRDNVIDV
+22 TGYYYRDNVMDMAAEAIDV
-34 ATEAFDVVA
+34 VS

-49 QSGKSDDKVYVEKV
+49 KSGKSDDKVYVEKV

-78 GVVESQDSYEVN
+78 GIVESQDSYEVN

-115 TYDTSEL
+115 TYDTSDL

-156 TTDEDDKFSLTTDIQ
+156 TTDEDDQFSLKTDIQ
-171 SEENSIEEN
+171 TEENSIEEN

-187 NLEISKYE
+187 NLEISKYQ
-195 DQIDAS
+195 DQINAS
-201 SVVSKKSGVVKEINE
+201 MVVSKRSGVVKEINE

-254 QAVIIRSRVDESQTW
+254 QTVIIRSRVDENQTW

-314 QHVYIELDEGQDDQ
+314 QHVFVELDEGQDE

-337 NYVVQDDSGAYVWA
+337 NYVVQDDGGAYVWA
-351 ANDKKRLEKRY
+351 ANDKNRLEKRY
-362 VELGE
+362 VELGK
-367 YDEDLA
+367 YDENLA
-373 EYEILRDGKNTI
+373 EYEILSGLAQNDYI
-385 AVTLHRGVRELGD
+385 AWPMEGLYEGV
-398 WGVFL
+398 
-403 TPEAQCLGEKT
+403 
-414 TEYEIIPHGA
+414 
-424 GEELYHSYEE
+424 
-434 AYQFQTDWQTAG
+434 
-446 MERQAGTLPQTYR
+446 
-459 FVEMK
+459 
-464 HLQAVPT
+464 
-471 ALKHSMLT
+471 
-479 GDVILRFCNLSDEET
+479 T
-494 TVSVSQPEVYTYDLL
+494 TVTDASEVDYSSPLYNQDGTEMLDYGTEMLYENGMYDTEMMINDGVQNYTGGNMIDDSDYDDSDYDDSDYDDPDYDDSDYDDSDYDDSDYD
-509 EKDQLQKEENEI
+509 ESDYDDSDDNDSGSDDMEVGE
-521 VLGKHE
+521 
-527 IRTIGWRA
+527 